1 MRMISVIMQIA
12 VTGQRE
18 IFQIPFPFGPPT
30 HSRSSKSS
38 KGHFSSLNNL
48 KLPATGREYVTSQ
61 FGPLLFEKE

>member
-1 MRMISVIMQIA
+1 MQIG

-18 IFQIPFPFGPPT
+18 IFHIPFPFGPPT

-48 KLPATGREYVTSQ
+48 KLPAIGREYVTSQ
-61 FGPLLFEKE
+61 FGPSLVEKG